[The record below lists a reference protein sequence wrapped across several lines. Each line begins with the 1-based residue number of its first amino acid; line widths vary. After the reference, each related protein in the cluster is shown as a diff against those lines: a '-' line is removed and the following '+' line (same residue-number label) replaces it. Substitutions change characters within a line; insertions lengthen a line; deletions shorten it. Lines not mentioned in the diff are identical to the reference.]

1 MTVQELKNQI
11 HNEFAGWEDELMRK
25 VAPAFP
31 LLCLF
36 LTVAESQQRGLLAP
50 RIATRAEH
58 SSCLLSICEQIP
70 LFPHHHCRFHP
81 RRRQS
86 REIHKVEMIRVRRLS
101 PYHCTLGYSRIAKAL
116 RGRCTVA
123 VIMIYKGPVYP
134 TWITTKNILSWMQSG
149 PDTFRESESTRRS
162 TDRCSAARKIACWV
176 STLPDK
182 TTRRVGARSQEHN
195 VTMLE

>member
-11 HNEFAGWEDELMRK
+11 HNEFAAWEDELMRK
-25 VAPAFP
+25 VAPVFP

-36 LTVAESQQRGLLAP
+36 LTVAESHQRGLLAQSIP
-50 RIATRAEH
+50 
-58 SSCLLSICEQIP
+58 SCLLSIFEQIP

-81 RRRQS
+81 RRRPF

-101 PYHCTLGYSRIAKAL
+101 PCHCTLGHSRIAKAL